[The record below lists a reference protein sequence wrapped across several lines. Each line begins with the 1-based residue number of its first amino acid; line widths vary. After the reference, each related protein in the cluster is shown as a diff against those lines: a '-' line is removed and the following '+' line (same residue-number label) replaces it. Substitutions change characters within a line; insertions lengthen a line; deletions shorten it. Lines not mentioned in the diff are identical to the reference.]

1 MHLASACWQGRAAHI
16 LRLFSFRP
24 HRRPELLA
32 ALEAVCCYR
41 CREVVSMSVCVVVR
55 AMYCANTDELQMII
69 VVAEVSVA
77 VAEKRILQISACI
90 RWIVLQK
97 IRSEL
102 RLLLQILRN

>member
-1 MHLASACWQGRAAHI
+1 
-16 LRLFSFRP
+16 
-24 HRRPELLA
+24 
-32 ALEAVCCYR
+32 
-41 CREVVSMSVCVVVR
+41 
-55 AMYCANTDELQMII
+55 MYCANTDELQMII

-102 RLLLQILRN
+102 RLLLQILKN

>member
-1 MHLASACWQGRAAHI
+1 
-16 LRLFSFRP
+16 
-24 HRRPELLA
+24 
-32 ALEAVCCYR
+32 
-41 CREVVSMSVCVVVR
+41 MSVCVVVR

-102 RLLLQILRN
+102 RLLLQGISIFFVTGFPALHRLLENHLFTIN